1 MAQPKAF
8 SFVRMRHLPWT
19 TRFAIFNPEQSSCSV
34 YMIPGYKFR
43 TRTSVLFGI
52 KTGMNSLWNDLYWN
66 EMSSRYHVKKHRE
79 IFKDGMNSFQN
90 ESCSGIMGI
99 TPK

>member
-1 MAQPKAF
+1 MF
-8 SFVRMRHLPWT
+8 SLHD
-19 TRFAIFNPEQSSCSV
+19 TR
-34 YMIPGYKFR
+34 
-43 TRTSVLFGI
+43 I
-52 KTGMNSLWNDLYWN
+52 KISYQNKRFIRNKNRMNSLWNDLYWN

-90 ESCSGIMGI
+90 ESRSGIMGI